1 MKNKNDFVYKNN
13 DDKLATLEEVIN
25 NSKELNKTITAIK
38 NKLKQFDDLLDNP
51 DNKDNINIITF
62 KEQKELYRVIDFLI
76 QYDGRPF
83 DFKRMG
89 IDLFNLRSKLESSFN
104 ELQEYENLKWH
115 LKNSQDD
122 YNKTFL
128 ENTISFRTM
137 LDGYH
142 HDYCSLTWKHY
153 FIDLGDELKCAFC
166 GGTTKD
172 YDLSKEEFEFLKDC
186 AYKQSMILKGAT
198 KEDFPLIE
206 VIKERQEYK
215 KEEDSDEYDVDFSEV
230 AGSDNITNADMAMK
244 RIIRVAHHLDD
255 KNIMNDYGE
264 PVYDPAYYNEQESK
278 RMLKR
283 IYKDIEEAKLIES
296 ENKDLI
302 IEMCNTVKYEILILS
317 GKHIPTMYKEAKNED
332 EKIALIKAYY
342 NLYNYEYRDCSGYFN
357 KEKNRCDSLF
367 YDCATADPEINNR
380 ILEMRI
386 KR

>member
-1 MKNKNDFVYKNN
+1 MKNKNDFVYKKN
-13 DDKLATLEEVIN
+13 DNWISTLEEAVAK
-25 NSKELNKTITAIK
+25 SKEVRKKIEDLKTR
-38 NKLKQFDDLLDNP
+38 LEELDDLLENSDDNE
-51 DNKDNINIITF
+51 NINLINF
-62 KEQKELYRVIDFLI
+62 KEQTELYRVIDFLI
-76 QYDGRPF
+76 QYNGRPF

-89 IDLFNLRSKLESSFN
+89 IDLFNLRSKLESNFN
-104 ELQEYENLKWH
+104 ELHEYKEIKRCI
-115 LKNSQDD
+115 KSSQDE
-122 YNKTFL
+122 YNKL
-128 ENTISFRTM
+128 LSEDTILFRTM

-142 HDYCSLTWKHY
+142 LDYCSLTWRHY

-172 YDLSKEEFEFLKDC
+172 YDLTKEEFEFLKDC

-215 KEEDSDEYDVDFSEV
+215 KEDDSDEYDVDFSEV
-230 AGSDNITNADMAMK
+230 AGSDNITNADMEMK
-244 RIIRVAHHLDD
+244 KIIRAAHHLDD

-278 RMLKR
+278 RMLKN

-357 KEKNRCDSLF
+357 KKKNRCDSYT
-367 YDCATADPEINNR
+367 YDCATADSEINKR